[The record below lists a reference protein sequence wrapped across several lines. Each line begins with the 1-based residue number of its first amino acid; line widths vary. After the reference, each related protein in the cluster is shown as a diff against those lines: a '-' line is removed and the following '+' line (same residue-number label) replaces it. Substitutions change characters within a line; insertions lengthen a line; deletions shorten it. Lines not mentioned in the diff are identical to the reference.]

1 MRDHFKE
8 FLEKQRM
15 NEAIRVAQAEQIAS
29 GEQNVISHELAISI
43 PLELRDLSFDKI
55 LLFQRWVR
63 PFKRNRYT
71 RLLAKFSTLGVIDGY
86 TKSDLYHR
94 VPGIGRT
101 SIKTLLQWLK
111 YFHTGPLRF
120 LVDRLTTQR
129 NYAIS
134 SILCSLE
141 LLSFF
146 SEHDI
151 QTIDEIEVLDSM
163 DFTEAKDLDK
173 ISLLELR
180 TLNIHPGTGKLMTG
194 INFASSSQT
203 IIEAVD
209 YFLVNDVKSKRR
221 DILLPRWGLAEKI
234 TTFQEIGR
242 MHHLTRER
250 VRQVIEQEIECFR
263 KYYISN
269 EDNILLSFYE
279 EVMSDLRPI
288 SFSNLNPGEKY
299 RPLYSQYFYL
309 GFLSEVFET
318 VPFEGYLPS
327 SKTHSSIKRDI
338 RLLASEP
345 DLIELGQLFMQMS
358 HEEKLAYL
366 KAIISSERLI
376 LSRQGNR
383 VYVNRTNYGL
393 IPLLRQC
400 VRINDGPTSLEEFC
414 SFLEDR
420 SLYLREFNRGSLHK
434 ALIRSPEFVTIDYH
448 VWGLERHISCPEKDW
463 PSIQKAVRHIPRH
476 RDQYIRANVL
486 YDLVRKN
493 FPMLRSKYELL
504 YILRNDPHLKYLGFF
519 NFALKESD

>member
-1 MRDHFKE
+1 MRERFKA
-8 FLEKQRM
+8 FLEKQSV
-15 NEAIRVAQAEQIAS
+15 NETIRVAQVEQIAS

-43 PLELRDLSFDKI
+43 PLEVRDLSFDKI

-71 RLLAKFSTLGVIDGY
+71 RLLVKFSTLGAIDGY
-86 TKSDLYHR
+86 TKSDLYR
-94 VPGIGRT
+94 VPGIGRI

-111 YFHTGPLRF
+111 YFHTGPLRS

-129 NYAIS
+129 NYSIS

-146 SEHDI
+146 SEHSI
-151 QTIDEIEVLDSM
+151 KTIDEIEVLDSM
-163 DFTEAKDLDK
+163 DFAEAKDLDK

-209 YFLVNDVKSKRR
+209 YFLENDVKSKRR
-221 DILLPRWGLAEKI
+221 DILFPRWGLAEKI
-234 TTFQEIGR
+234 TTLQEIGR

-250 VRQVIEQEIECFR
+250 VRQVIEQEIKCFR

-327 SKTHSSIKRDI
+327 SKSYPSSERDV

-345 DLIELGQLFMQMS
+345 DIIELGQLFMQMS

-366 KAIISSERLI
+366 KVIISSERLI
-376 LSRQGNR
+376 LSPQGNR

-400 VRINDGPTSLEEFC
+400 VKINDGPTSFEEFY
-414 SFLEDR
+414 SFLEDHP
-420 SLYLREFNRGSLHK
+420 LYLKEVSRGSLYDT
-434 ALIRSPEFVTIDYH
+434 LNRIPEFATIDYH
-448 VWGLERHISCPEKDW
+448 VWGLERHVSYPKKDW
-463 PSIQKAVRHIPRH
+463 PAIQKAVRHILGR
-476 RDQYIRANVL
+476 RDQQISASVS

-493 FPMLRSKYELL
+493 FPMLRSKYELVH
-504 YILRNDPHLKYLGFF
+504 ILRNDPHLKDLGFF
-519 NFALKESD
+519 IFALKESD

>member
-1 MRDHFKE
+1 
-8 FLEKQRM
+8 M
-15 NEAIRVAQAEQIAS
+15 NEAIRVAQVEQILS
-29 GEQNVISHELAISI
+29 GKQNVISHELAISI
-43 PLELRDLSFDKI
+43 PLEVRDLSFDKI

-71 RLLAKFSTLGVIDGY
+71 RLLGRFSTLGAINGY
-86 TKSDLYHR
+86 TKSDLYR
-94 VPGIGRT
+94 EPGIGRT

-111 YFHTGPLRF
+111 YFHTGPLRS

-129 NYAIS
+129 NYSIS

-146 SEHDI
+146 SEHSI
-151 QTIDEIEVLDSM
+151 QTIDEIKVLDSM

-209 YFLVNDVKSKRR
+209 YFLENDVKSKRR
-221 DILLPRWGLAEKI
+221 DILLPRWGPAEKI

-279 EVMSDLRPI
+279 EVMSNLRPI

-327 SKTHSSIKRDI
+327 CKTYSPTAVDV

-345 DLIELGQLFMQMS
+345 DLIELRQLFMQMS

-366 KAIISSERLI
+366 KVIISSECLI
-376 LSRQGNR
+376 LSQQGNR

-400 VRINDGPTSLEEFC
+400 VKINDGPTSLEEFY
-414 SFLEDR
+414 SFLEDHP
-420 SLYLREFNRGSLHK
+420 LYLREVNRRSLYST
-434 ALIRSPEFVTIDYH
+434 LNRIPEFVTIDYH
-448 VWGLERHISCPEKDW
+448 VWGLERHVSYPEKDW
-463 PSIQKAVRHIPRH
+463 PAIQKAVRHILGH
-476 RDQYIRANVL
+476 GDQQINASVS

-504 YILRNDPHLKYLGFF
+504 HILRNDPHIKYLGFF
-519 NFALKESD
+519 NLALKESD